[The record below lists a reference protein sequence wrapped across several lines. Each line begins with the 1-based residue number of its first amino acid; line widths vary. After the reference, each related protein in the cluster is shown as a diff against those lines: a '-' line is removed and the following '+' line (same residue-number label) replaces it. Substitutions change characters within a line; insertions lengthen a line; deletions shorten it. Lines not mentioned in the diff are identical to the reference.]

1 MPILASHYF
10 QYPKQVPETRSWK
23 SACFGFLSRPLKS
36 GMRKKAQRLELAY
49 PDFHSHRWWER
60 MLLLQTCL
68 PYPRTPPEPFGN
80 SQPAVS
86 LITSAC
92 PLLLSSQ
99 TQAAN
104 LAPPKSK
111 VPHLGLYNRV
121 SRMLCVHSPVPIC
134 QLFAQLMIV
143 CLVIRQ
149 RAGSQ
154 MR

>member
-1 MPILASHYF
+1 MFGKLTRGILIWGQHHANTSQPLF
-10 QYPKQVPETRSWK
+10 SVTQQVPETWSWK
-23 SACFGFLSRPLKS
+23 SARFGFLSRPLKS
-36 GMRKKAQRLELAY
+36 GMRKKVQRLELAY

-92 PLLLSSQ
+92 PMLLSSQ
-99 TQAAN
+99 TLAAN

-121 SRMLCVHSPVPIC
+121 S
-134 QLFAQLMIV
+134 
-143 CLVIRQ
+143 
-149 RAGSQ
+149 
-154 MR
+154 